1 MSSGQSFYHYGTPP
15 PRPARVTT
23 SRKELTDI
31 AIAFTVLT
39 FDLLILL
46 SGDTFLGGGI
56 VSGHLSPLTPL
67 GLGVAASAT
76 LTGFV
81 AHEIA
86 HKIEAQRRGFWAE
99 FRMWPMGLLYSV
111 FSAVLGVIMAA
122 PGATVV
128 GGMSELDASSW
139 GRTSL
144 AGPATNFVF
153 GVVFFAG
160 SIAAFDLGSWVFPI
174 LLLLAFFNA
183 WFGTFN
189 LLPVW
194 LLDGRKVLR
203 WSTPIWVTAFLGTGA
218 LAVLTG
224 LGLFYFG
231 TPLPPV

>member
-1 MSSGQSFYHYGTPP
+1 MNSSTSFYYAPTPP
-15 PRPARVTT
+15 PRPARITT
-23 SRKELTDI
+23 SRRELRDI
-31 AIAFTVLT
+31 GIAFAVLT

-56 VSGHLSPLTPL
+56 VSGNLAPLTPL
-67 GLGVAASAT
+67 GLGVAATAT

-81 AHEIA
+81 AHELA
-86 HKIEAQRRGFWAE
+86 HKVQAQRLGFWAE
-99 FRMWPMGLLYSV
+99 FRMWPMGLVYSV

-128 GGMSELDASSW
+128 GGMSELDARNW

-144 AGPATNFVF
+144 AGPATNLAF
-153 GVVFFAG
+153 GTVFFTA
-160 SIAAFDLGSWVFPI
+160 SVVAFDVGSWLFPL

-203 WSTPIWVTAFLGTGA
+203 WSMPIWVLAFVATAGLAA
-218 LAVLTG
+218 LAG

>member
-1 MSSGQSFYHYGTPP
+1 MTGPPRFYYYGTAPP
-15 PRPARVTT
+15 PVARVTT
-23 SRKELTDI
+23 SRRELIEI
-31 AIAFTVLT
+31 AIAFAVLT

-46 SGDTFLGGGI
+46 SGDTVLGGGI
-56 VSGHLSPLTPL
+56 VTGHLAALTPL

-81 AHEIA
+81 AHELA
-86 HKIEAQRRGFWAE
+86 HKVVAQRRGFWAE
-99 FRMWPMGLLYSV
+99 FRMWPVGLVYSV
-111 FSAVLGVIMAA
+111 MSAFLGVIMAA
-122 PGATVV
+122 PGATLV
-128 GGMSELDASSW
+128 GGMSELDAPSW
-139 GRTSL
+139 GKTSL
-144 AGPATNFVF
+144 AGPMTNLTF
-153 GVVFFAG
+153 GVAFYAG
-160 SIAAFDLGSWVFPI
+160 SVAAFEVGSWLFPI

-203 WSTPIWVTAFLGTGA
+203 WSASVWVLAFVATA
-218 LAVLTG
+218 AVAAVAG